1 MSKQHPARPPRRNN
15 FSGAYSAKV
24 ANNNQRLPGVANFSL
39 VELDPS
45 QVVQGVPTEA
55 GFEAPDV
62 QTAGFMREKCPYCQN
77 VALQLVLR
85 YAHVI
90 RNHLFCP
97 QCTRCFDARYP
108 DGSSAL
114 TFMATAME

>member
-1 MSKQHPARPPRRNN
+1 MPEHLPPRASAPEKSSRI
-15 FSGAYSAKV
+15 YSV
-24 ANNNQRLPGVANFSL
+24 NTSQRLTGIPKFSL

-55 GFEAPDV
+55 GYEAAAV
-62 QTAGFMREKCPYCQN
+62 QTAGAMREKCPYCQQ
-77 VALQLVLR
+77 VPLQLVLR

-90 RNHLFCP
+90 RTHLFCP
-97 QCTRCFDARYP
+97 QCTRCFDARYS

-114 TFMATAME
+114 TFLPTAIE

>member
-1 MSKQHPARPPRRNN
+1 MSKHPPQPAPTHKK
-15 FSGAYSAKV
+15 FSRASSM
-24 ANNNQRLPGVANFSL
+24 NSNQRLSGTANFSL

-45 QVVQGVPTEA
+45 DVVQGVPTEA
-55 GFEAPDV
+55 GFEAPNV
-62 QTAGFMREKCPYCQN
+62 QTAGTMREKCPYCQHA
-77 VALQLVLR
+77 ALHLVLR

-114 TFMATAME
+114 TFMATGIE